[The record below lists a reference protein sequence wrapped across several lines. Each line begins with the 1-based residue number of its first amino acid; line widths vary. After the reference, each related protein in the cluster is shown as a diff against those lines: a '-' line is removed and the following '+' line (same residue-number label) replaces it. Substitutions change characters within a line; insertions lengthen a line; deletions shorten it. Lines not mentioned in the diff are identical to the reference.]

1 MTNYN
6 LKPLTLPSLAALEAK
21 AARQKQLA
29 AVRKRRAHI
38 AKARHQKQQQ
48 AYEQRE
54 EYKAY
59 QDQLREEARFFRSF

>member
-6 LKPLTLPSLAALEAK
+6 LKPLALPSLAALEAK
-21 AARQKQLA
+21 AARTKLLA
-29 AVRKRRAHI
+29 AVRKQRAQT

-59 QDQLREEARFFRSF
+59 QDQLREEERL